1 MRITKKDDD
10 TAYLTFRITQIQF
23 HSGIENGE
31 SVDYAEITIEHFG
44 RSGTPFSTDD
54 ECIINITI
62 AGDKGSCGPSGLQGS
77 CGPSGIQGPCGL
89 RGYQGYCGFQG
100 VEGSCGISGIQGS
113 CGPSGLSG
121 IKGPCGLT
129 GLPAAC
135 GPLGVMGVHGGQYS
149 I

>member
-77 CGPSGIQGPCGL
+77 CGPSGIQGSCGL
-89 RGYQGYCGFQG
+89 EGCGNPYPVTLVISSHYTPTSSSSVCCRSSLFDDPVTFVTERISSG
-100 VEGSCGISGIQGS
+100 CGT
-113 CGPSGLSG
+113 L
-121 IKGPCGLT
+121 
-129 GLPAAC
+129 
-135 GPLGVMGVHGGQYS
+135 
-149 I
+149 

>member
-77 CGPSGIQGPCGL
+77 CGPSGIQG
-89 RGYQGYCGFQG
+89 
-100 VEGSCGISGIQGS
+100 SCGQT
-113 CGPSGLSG
+113 G